1 MCGGFVIILKRWNK
15 ENIPKYRWSEQ
26 GRNVRGFVRILRLP
40 KKVTLHDERIKNVD
54 NRVKKLKQEAEV
66 RERYMFLKYYI
77 EEEAEK
83 VAKEMAKKM
92 AEEMAKEIAKEKAE
106 EIAKEKAEEMA
117 KEKAEKLAEE
127 KITQERLCNQ
137 VRIIRNAQ
145 ENNLE
150 LEVIA
155 KITDCEISYIKKI
168 CQFIVEH
175 PELSDEEITEIKM
188 ANAEVQE
195 EE

>member
-1 MCGGFVIILKRWNK
+1 MEDLSLSLKDGTKKIFLNTDGVNR
-15 ENIPKYRWSEQ
+15 EEMSEALLEFLDYLK
-26 GRNVRGFVRILRLP
+26 NP

-54 NRVKKLKQEAEV
+54 NRVKKLKQDAEV

-92 AEEMAKEIAKEKAE
+92 AEEMAK